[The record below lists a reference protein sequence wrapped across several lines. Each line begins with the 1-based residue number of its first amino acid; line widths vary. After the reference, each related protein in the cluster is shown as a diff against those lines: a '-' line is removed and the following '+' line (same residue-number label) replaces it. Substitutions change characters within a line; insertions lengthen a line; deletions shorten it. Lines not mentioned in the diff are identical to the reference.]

1 MLQVIAQESSIDWDI
16 KALESKLYSSS
27 PKQVSLSITIIVSKV
42 IKQTYYKENEKQFGD
57 WGYKKIGEL
66 LDTLKAWCT

>member
-1 MLQVIAQESSIDWDI
+1 MLQVIAQKSSIDWDI

-42 IKQTYYKENEKQFGD
+42 IKQTY
-57 WGYKKIGEL
+57 
-66 LDTLKAWCT
+66 